1 MSKNTRTANRMG
13 SIRKRPDGRWEA
25 RYTGADGRQ
34 HSVYGK
40 TQREVT
46 EALREQQHAVD
57 TGSWIEPHRMTVAEW
72 IELWLSD
79 YAGNTDGTRD
89 YYRRICT
96 LYALPT
102 LGKLRLSTLTE
113 LHVRHMI
120 KQLQARKGEDALSST
135 TIAQALAVLR
145 IALGM
150 AVSAKL
156 ISTNPATAVP
166 LPRKEKTTMHIIDRP
181 MIPAFLAAAQATHY
195 PEALTLLL
203 QTGLRSGELRG
214 LTWDDIDEA
223 RATIS
228 VRRQLDLSEPGAPAL
243 RPPKDSSTRNI
254 IVGPEVLATLKA
266 QRRRLAEHRLKAGPA
281 WRDDDFAQALVVR
294 SIYGNPMDAKTLYRA
309 VKTVG
314 GLLEIP
320 DLHPHDL
327 RHSYAVAA
335 LRAGAD
341 VKTVQHNLGHASAK
355 MTMDVYA
362 AYTTDAAQAAAARL
376 SAYWTDAAQLPN

>member
-1 MSKNTRTANRMG
+1 MPKNTRTANRMG
-13 SIRKRPDGRWEA
+13 SIRKRPDGRWEG

-34 HSVYGK
+34 HSIYGK
-40 TQREVT
+40 SQREVA
-46 EALREQQHAVD
+46 EALRSQQHAVD
-57 TGSWIEPHRMTVAEW
+57 AGSWIEPHRMTVAEW
-72 IELWLSD
+72 IDLWLSD
-79 YAGNTDGTRD
+79 YAGNSDRTRD

-102 LGKLRLSTLTE
+102 LGEVRLSALTV
-113 LHVRHMI
+113 LHVRHMV
-120 KQLQARKGEDALSST
+120 KQLQRRTGEDALSST
-135 TIAQALAVLR
+135 TVAQALAVLR
-145 IALGM
+145 IALGV
-150 AVSAKL
+150 AVTAKL
-156 ISTNPATAVP
+156 LSTNPATEVP
-166 LPRKEKTTMHIIDRP
+166 LPKKEKTTMHIIDRP
-181 MIPAFLAAAQATHY
+181 MIPAFLAATQATHY

-223 RATIS
+223 HSTIY
-228 VRRQLDLSEPGAPAL
+228 VRHQLDLTTPGAPAL
-243 RPPKDSSTRNI
+243 RPPKDDSTRDI

-266 QRRRLAEHRLKAGPA
+266 QRKRLAEHRLKAGPA
-281 WRDDDFAQALVVR
+281 WREDDFSRALVVR
-294 SIYGNPMDAKTLYRA
+294 SIYGNPMDAKALYRA

-314 GLLEIP
+314 GILEIP

-362 AYTTDAAQAAAARL
+362 AYTTDAAQTAAARL
-376 SAYWTDAAQLPN
+376 SAYWSDAAQTPN